1 MDNSYNK
8 SDFNLLP
15 GLLNSVNK
23 ETRESCVKLFED
35 KSFIPQYDV
44 SIREQKEV
52 ALRRLQKLSD
62 SKVVSVRDFITNPE
76 NIFTVHEMLG
86 FIDGSL
92 ATKFTV
98 QFNLFG
104 GTIVGLGTKRHEEML
119 EKIDRLKIIGCFCL
133 TELGYGNNAVEME
146 TTAVWDEKKKRF
158 IINTPTINSQKYWIT
173 NGAYHANS
181 CVVFAQTIIRGK
193 NEGINA
199 FVVPL
204 RDESMKLCPGVSI
217 DDMGH
222 KMGLNGVDNARII
235 LRNIEIER
243 TALLNKLADFD
254 EKEQFHCKFSSRR
267 QRFIQASNRLLSG
280 RICISSMSIS
290 GAKLSLLIT
299 CKYASERLSNG
310 QSGKSD
316 TPISKFQLF
325 QNQIVPL
332 ITRTIVY
339 NLGLLAI
346 RRVYCDYL
354 LNSDKY
360 NDDHFNHVIRLV
372 CVIKPMIA
380 WNSNEVGNICRERC
394 GGQGYLS
401 INRIESTVGFAHA
414 AITAEGDSA
423 VLMQKVSKE
432 YVEDFTKQ
440 KITPPTV
447 TQSPNEIA
455 TKQCVFNMETIFNLI
470 RHREGA
476 LLAQLAEKTITKV
489 DKIYN
494 TWMLEESD
502 LIQDLA
508 ANYGERYCLEE
519 SLKQIGDK

>member
-1 MDNSYNK
+1 METRKYQK
-8 SDFNLLP
+8 SDFEQLP
-15 GLLNSVNK
+15 GLLNSVNQ
-23 ETRESCVKLFED
+23 ETRSRCVELFKD
-35 KSFIPQYDV
+35 NLFIPQYDV
-44 SIREQKEV
+44 SIREQKEI

-62 SKVVSVRDFITNPE
+62 SRVVSVRDFLTNPE
-76 NIFTVHEMLG
+76 NIFTTHEMLG

-119 EKIDRLKIIGCFCL
+119 EKIDRLNIIGCFCL

-158 IINTPTINSQKYWIT
+158 IVITPTINSQKYWIT

-199 FVVPL
+199 FIVPL
-204 RDESMKLCPGVSI
+204 RDNQMKICPGVTI

-235 LRNIEIER
+235 LKNIEIER
-243 TALLNKLADFD
+243 TALLNKLADFN
-254 EKEQFHCKFSSRR
+254 EKEEFTCKFPSRR

-299 CKYASERLSNG
+299 CKYGHERLSNG
-310 QSGKSD
+310 PSGKSD
-316 TPISKFQLF
+316 TPISTFQLF
-325 QNQIVPL
+325 QNQIIPM
-332 ITRTIVY
+332 ITRTIVL
-339 NLGLLAI
+339 NLGLMQI
-346 RRVYCDYL
+346 RKVYSDYL
-354 LNSDKY
+354 LNSEKY
-360 NDDHFNHVIRLV
+360 NNDFFNHIIRLV

-440 KITPPTV
+440 KVAPPKM
-447 TQSPNEIA
+447 TQCPKENSL
-455 TKQCVFNMETIFNLI
+455 KKCVFDIETLMNLI
-470 RHREGA
+470 KHRETV
-476 LLAQLAEKTITKV
+476 LLSLLAEKTISRV
-489 DKIYN
+489 DQIYS

-502 LIQDLA
+502 LIQD
-508 ANYGERYCLEE
+508 RYIIE
-519 SLKQIGDK
+519 